1 MATFTDIIT
10 DADGDLEILN
20 GDLFINDSDSQHVE
34 MILTADKGQ
43 FRQFPLI
50 GVGLRKFIND
60 AFLTSSQAIKQAIK
74 LQLESDGYNVRKL
87 DVSNVTK
94 GIIDIDATRK
104 NIL

>member
-43 FRQFPLI
+43 FRQFPLM
-50 GVGLRKFIND
+50 GVGLRKFVNGP
-60 AFLTSSQAIKQAIK
+60 FSSQAIKQAIK